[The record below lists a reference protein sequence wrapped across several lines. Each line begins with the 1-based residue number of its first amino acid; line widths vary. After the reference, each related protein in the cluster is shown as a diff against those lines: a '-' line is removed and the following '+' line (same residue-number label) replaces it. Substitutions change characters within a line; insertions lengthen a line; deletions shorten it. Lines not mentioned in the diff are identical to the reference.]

1 MKTVLYL
8 EALTLSFKLTRL
20 NCTNP
25 VFRLTFQSLV
35 ILMIISACLLYIIYS
50 RLLPGRT
57 SASSKGKYKTFMD
70 MGSDVPIFTN
80 DRKGSIQTESESK
93 QVNYEPNMVKVSTQT
108 ISLSRE
114 IDNVVFNEPS
124 GVEYDYKQCD
134 EMKFLVFMCLKKQ
147 MCGGWGDR
155 QKGIISTYLLSVLTN
170 RTFAIYYTSPCN
182 LSQFLLPNSYNWTK
196 CLDYIVS
203 VPKSETKVINMMGG
217 GESFKDSLQN
227 IDLENPFESN
237 VVFIHTNQIWNKYI
251 LAHPNAS
258 ERLPW
263 AVGKTVAEV
272 SSLVLDRL
280 FQPGASLQKE
290 ITRFISNV
298 SHKQMICSH
307 IRVGKNPT
315 IPKDNERHFCVPNVT
330 AALEFLRRFEVP
342 SKYVIYVATDSE
354 EIRNNVK
361 ETFVNAFTVDMPVIH
376 IDRYTNAQDSIAC
389 NGLFT
394 VLLEQYILSKCDT
407 LLLTRSNFGAMAAY
421 MSTKVQDLFI
431 FYNRNNSIVKINT
444 RSDIQEYY
452 QYV

>member
-1 MKTVLYL
+1 
-8 EALTLSFKLTRL
+8 
-20 NCTNP
+20 
-25 VFRLTFQSLV
+25 
-35 ILMIISACLLYIIYS
+35 MIISVCLLYIIYS
-50 RLLPGRT
+50 RVLPGR
-57 SASSKGKYKTFMD
+57 SSVSYKDEYKTYMD
-70 MGSDVPIFTN
+70 MGSNVKIVTN
-80 DRKGSIQTESESK
+80 NRTGDINTEPVYKQANNGSKTPGTSTET
-93 QVNYEPNMVKVSTQT
+93 V
-108 ISLSRE
+108 SLSGG
-114 IDNVVFNEPS
+114 IDNVVFKEAS
-124 GVEYDYKQCD
+124 GVEDDYKQCD
-134 EMKFLVFMCLKKQ
+134 EMKFLVFVCLKKQ

-217 GESFKDSLQN
+217 GESFKESLQN

-237 VVFIHTNQIWNKYI
+237 VVFIHTNQIWNQYI

-258 ERLPW
+258 ERLHW

-280 FQPGASLQKE
+280 FQPEASLQKE

-298 SHKQMICSH
+298 PHKQMICSH

-315 IPKDNERHFCVPNVT
+315 IPKDNERHFGVPNVT
-330 AALEFLRRFEVP
+330 AILEFLGRFEVP
-342 SKYVIYVATDSE
+342 SKYLIYVATDSE

-361 ETFVNAFTVDMPVIH
+361 ETFVNSVTVDMPVIH

-389 NGLFT
+389 NGLFA

-407 LLLTRSNFGAMAAY
+407 LLLTRSNMGTMAAY

-431 FYNRNNSIVKINT
+431 FYHRNNTIVKITN

-452 QYV
+452 QYS